1 MKVSDADLVKTAG
14 LPEALT
20 PTDGKAPTFNAA
32 QTKELERLYGICKAT
47 TERAHGAHKTFAE
60 NLRDT
65 LSGKKD
71 AETRGLIDI
80 VNGNLSNLTGRVD
93 AYGHGIKSNN
103 ERITKL
109 ESKVSVSPYLSL
121 SHDGNAD
128 FRPSLQLLYG
138 ENWKVGFEAAAIL
151 GNNHEATVAT
161 PATPK
166 DLGNDY
172 SEIASNQEIT
182 KTTPMAAFSLLAGRE
197 FNPKSVGKLDVL
209 VGPRLYVGE
218 QEVSSTRN
226 SQLQYKGENVGPSQP
241 VAGTPES
248 SPYTTLGIVGFLNK
262 TFKNGLKLRL
272 GAGYDEKNGVSGEV
286 GVGYEF

>member
-1 MKVSDADLVKTAG
+1 
-14 LPEALT
+14 
-20 PTDGKAPTFNAA
+20 
-32 QTKELERLYGICKAT
+32 
-47 TERAHGAHKTFAE
+47 
-60 NLRDT
+60 
-65 LSGKKD
+65 
-71 AETRGLIDI
+71 
-80 VNGNLSNLTGRVD
+80 
-93 AYGHGIKSNN
+93 
-103 ERITKL
+103 
-109 ESKVSVSPYLSL
+109 
-121 SHDGNAD
+121 
-128 FRPSLQLLYG
+128 
-138 ENWKVGFEAAAIL
+138 
-151 GNNHEATVAT
+151 
-161 PATPK
+161 
-166 DLGNDY
+166 
-172 SEIASNQEIT
+172 
-182 KTTPMAAFSLLAGRE
+182 MAAFSLLAGRE